1 MMRISKFIVNPF
13 LETTYLLTDDATNK
27 AAVVDPGMM
36 NADERA
42 AFDNFIENNNIKLIQ
57 VINTHL
63 HIDHCFSDNYVKNK
77 YGVKVAAHIGDAEQG
92 DRLAQQAKMFGL
104 PGAEASVDIDV
115 PLKEGDIIEIGESKL
130 SVIEVPGHTQGGIAL
145 YCKEQGFL
153 IAGDSLFEE
162 SIGRADLPGGN
173 IWQLVKNIKNKLLTL
188 PKDTLVLPG
197 HGPETTIGHELEYN
211 PHFQ

>member
-13 LETTYLLTDDATNK
+13 LETTYLLTDEATNK

-92 DRLAQQAKMFGL
+92 DRLAQQ
-104 PGAEASVDIDV
+104 
-115 PLKEGDIIEIGESKL
+115 GDIIDIGESKL

>member
-1 MMRISKFIVNPF
+1 MIQISKFIVNPF
-13 LETTYLLTDDATNK
+13 METTYLLTDEATKK

-36 NADERA
+36 DARERS
-42 AFDNFIENNNIKLIQ
+42 AFDDFIEKNDIKLIQ

-77 YGVKVAAHIGDAEQG
+77 YGVKVAAHIADAEQG
-92 DRLAQQAKMFGL
+92 ERLAQQATMFGL
-104 PGAEASVDIDV
+104 PSSEASVQIDV
-115 PLKEGDIIEIGESKL
+115 PLKEGDIIEIGESRL

-173 IWQLVKNIKNKLLTL
+173 IWQLVKNIKNKLFTL
-188 PKDTLVLPG
+188 PPDTLVLPG

>member
-1 MMRISKFIVNPF
+1 MIQISKFIVNPF
-13 LETTYLLTDDATNK
+13 METTYLLTDEATKK

-36 NADERA
+36 DARERS
-42 AFDNFIENNNIKLIQ
+42 AFDDFIEKNDIKLIQ

-104 PGAEASVDIDV
+104 PGAEASVEIDV
-115 PLKEGDIIEIGESKL
+115 PLKEGDIIEIGESRL

-173 IWQLVKNIKNKLLTL
+173 IWQLVKNIKNKLFTL
-188 PKDTLVLPG
+188 PPDTLVLPG

>member
-13 LETTYLLTDDATNK
+13 LETTYLLTDEATNK

-92 DRLAQQAKMFGL
+92 DRLTQQAKMFGL